1 MRVVIVG
8 AGEVGYTVSGQMA
21 REGHD
26 VTVIEWDPVRAEKVE
41 SELDVMVIRGN
52 GARPQVLEQ
61 AGVTKNTPVDLMIA
75 CTEKDEANFLSCWIA
90 KRNGALKVISRA
102 RNLEFTDSES
112 WARELGIDLLISPE
126 RSVARE
132 IEELLAVSSALRT
145 VEIAGGRAGVYVFRM
160 AEKAPLAGLSLKEF
174 RKRHADLVS
183 IIVFV
188 ERGSSGFLPGGDTVL
203 EPGDLCYAVTFRNQ
217 VWRLEEL
224 FGPPR
229 RRKAL
234 RRVLVVGG
242 GKVGFQVV
250 QRLEQHHKNVD
261 IRLMD
266 MDGEKCE
273 RLARELGRSVVI
285 HGDAADKDL
294 LNYEGVSAAD
304 GFVTTTASDE
314 SNIVLGI
321 LGKSLGAAKSIAVVR
336 RKAFMEM
343 ERHLPV
349 DALVNPHLSL
359 ASAVMQQMR
368 FPRSRGHLSLL
379 DNIGAEMIEGVIPEE
394 SPALGRT
401 IMNLDLPQ
409 GIIIALV
416 ERGKHIFVPWGDTEL
431 LPGDRVILFAAS
443 DRMSEAVDF
452 LGV

>member
-1 MRVVIVG
+1 MRIVIVG

-26 VTVIEWDPVRAEKVE
+26 VTVIELDPLRAEKVE

-61 AGVTKNTPVDLMIA
+61 AGVTKKSPVDLMIA
-75 CTEKDEANFLSCWIA
+75 CTEKDEANLLACWIG
-90 KRNGALKVISRA
+90 KKNGARKLISRA

-145 VEIAGGRAGVYVFRM
+145 VEIAGGRAGVYVFRV

-174 RKRHADLVS
+174 RKRYPELVS

-217 VWRLEEL
+217 VWKLEEL
-224 FGPPR
+224 FGPPK

-242 GKVGFQVV
+242 GKIGFQVV
-250 QRLEQHHKNVD
+250 QRLEQHHKNLD
-261 IRLMD
+261 IRLID
-266 MDGEKCE
+266 KDGEKCE
-273 RLARELGRSVVI
+273 RLARELGHSIVI
-285 HGDAADKDL
+285 CGDAADKDL
-294 LNYEGVSAAD
+294 LNYEGVSGAD

-321 LGKSLGAAKSIAVVR
+321 LGKSLGVGKSIAVVR
-336 RKAFMEM
+336 RKAFMQM
-343 ERHLPV
+343 EKHLPV

-359 ASAVMQQMR
+359 ASAIMQQMR

-379 DNIGAEMIEGVIPEE
+379 DNIGAEMIEGVLPQEC
-394 SPALGRT
+394 PALGGP
-401 IMNLDLPQ
+401 IMSLGLPQ

-416 ERGKHIFVPWGDTEL
+416 ERGKHIFVPWGDAEL
-431 LPGDRVILFAAS
+431 MAGDRVILFAAS
-443 DRMSEAVDF
+443 DLMSEAVDL

>member
-8 AGEVGYTVSGQMA
+8 AGEVGYTVAGQMA
-21 REGHD
+21 KEGHD
-26 VTVIEWDPVRAEKVE
+26 VTVIEWDPLRAEKVE

-61 AGVTKNTPVDLMIA
+61 AGVSQKSPVDLMIA
-75 CTEKDEANFLSCWIA
+75 CTEKDEANLLSCWIG
-90 KRNGALKVISRA
+90 KRNGVVKAISRA

-112 WARELGIDLLISPE
+112 WARELGIDTMISPE

-145 VEIAGGRAGVYVFRM
+145 VEIAEGRAGVYVFRV
-160 AEKAPLAGLSLKEF
+160 AEKAALAGVSLKEF
-174 RKRHADLVS
+174 RKRHPELVS

-188 ERGSSGFLPGGDTVL
+188 EREHAGFLPGGDTVL
-203 EPGDLCYAVTFRNQ
+203 QPGDICYAVSFRNQ
-217 VWRLEEL
+217 VWKLEEL
-224 FGPPR
+224 FGAR
-229 RRKAL
+229 RRKPL

-242 GKVGFQVV
+242 GKVGFQVAR
-250 QRLEQHHKNVD
+250 RLEGNHKNLD

-266 MDGEKCE
+266 MDAEKCE
-273 RLARELGRSVVI
+273 RLARELERAVVI
-285 HGDAADKDL
+285 CGDAADRDL
-294 LNYEGVSAAD
+294 LNYEGIGTAD

-321 LGKSLGAAKSIAVVR
+321 LGKSLGASKSIAVVR
-336 RKAFMEM
+336 RKAFMQM
-343 ERHLPV
+343 EKHLAV
-349 DALVNPHLSL
+349 DALVNPHLSM
-359 ASAVMQQMR
+359 ASAIMQQVR
-368 FPRSRGHLSLL
+368 FPRSRGQLSLL
-379 DNIGAEMIEGVIPEE
+379 DNIGAEMIEGIIPEG
-394 SPALGRT
+394 SAALGRT
-401 IMNLDLPQ
+401 IMHLDLPS
-409 GIIIALV
+409 GIILALV

-443 DRMSEAVDF
+443 DRLSEALDI